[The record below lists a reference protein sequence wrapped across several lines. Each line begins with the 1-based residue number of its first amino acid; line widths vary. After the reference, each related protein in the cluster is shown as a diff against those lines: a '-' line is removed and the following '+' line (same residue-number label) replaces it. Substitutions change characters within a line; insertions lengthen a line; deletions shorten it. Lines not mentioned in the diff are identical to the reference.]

1 MPTPQ
6 RVKEFLRHLV
16 EKEEV
21 KNNRPGILGPMAA
34 MARKE
39 SLSDADK
46 NFLVH
51 YYNFSRRF
59 LNTGKGYA
67 YNRFHEDDRAVVDLS
82 GEAYRSI
89 VPPLSDAAVAV
100 AEDIDT
106 FLWFI
111 EQDVKEG
118 RLRAE
123 EAEDLK
129 DLLVPMRDLYDEFCA
144 EMTGKMEHLDDE
156 RISTY
161 SMSKATL
168 VDYMFH
174 AVKLLEL
181 YQMMFDYL
189 ASAGEPEDG
198 EDETAGNGP
207 EASLMAMLRHHK
219 KTDLPN

>member
-21 KNNRPGILGPMAA
+21 KNNRPGILGPIGA

-82 GEAYRSI
+82 GEAYRSV
-89 VPPLSDAAVAV
+89 VPPLSEVINVV

-106 FLWFI
+106 FLWFLD
-111 EQDVKEG
+111 QDVKEG
-118 RLRAE
+118 YIKPA

-129 DLLVPMRDLYDEFCA
+129 EMLAPMRDIYESFGN
-144 EMTGKMEHLDDE
+144 EMAGKMETLADE
-156 RISTY
+156 RIPTY
-161 SMSKATL
+161 AMNKATL

-174 AVKLLEL
+174 AVRLLEL
-181 YQMMFDYL
+181 YQVMFDYL
-189 ASAGEPEDG
+189 THSDEAEDASGDEEP
-198 EDETAGNGP
+198 
-207 EASLMAMLRHHK
+207 ASQLMATFHHHK
-219 KTDLPN
+219 NNDLPN